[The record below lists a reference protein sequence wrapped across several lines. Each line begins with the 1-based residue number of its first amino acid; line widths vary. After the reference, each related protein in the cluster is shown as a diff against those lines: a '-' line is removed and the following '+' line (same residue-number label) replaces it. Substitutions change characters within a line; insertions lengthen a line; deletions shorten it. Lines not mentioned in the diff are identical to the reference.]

1 MGRLLP
7 PNTLQWGEAENVC
20 SSSPSPPPAPMQ
32 LPADC
37 IMNQTLI
44 DTCSQPG
51 EAGWAGGPHRCLQG
65 LGGGCGGL
73 HSGTLTDLP
82 GIGWPQPALWGSSCL
97 SFPLCGTSHV
107 QRAEDLLRAVR
118 GHACAG
124 VCPCVSSGRHK
135 HISRAIKG
143 RKGPWRLLSITCGR
157 AGFLQHSAG
166 LGGRA
171 RSQTGMG
178 GCTPVFPSQVVP
190 TPKGVGVSR
199 SDCLEVWNQPVLALK
214 CTGADF

>member
-51 EAGWAGGPHRCLQG
+51 EAGWAGGPPRCLQG

-107 QRAEDLLRAVR
+107 QWAEDLLRAVR
-118 GHACAG
+118 GHTC
-124 VCPCVSSGRHK
+124 VCGRLSLRFLWQTQTHQQGNK
-135 HISRAIKG
+135 GEERAVAASFHYMRQGWLPPTLSRA
-143 RKGPWRLLSITCGR
+143 
-157 AGFLQHSAG
+157 
-166 LGGRA
+166 GG
-171 RSQTGMG
+171 
-178 GCTPVFPSQVVP
+178 
-190 TPKGVGVSR
+190 
-199 SDCLEVWNQPVLALK
+199 
-214 CTGADF
+214 